1 MDCMAQVLL
10 TKSGENVVFIR
21 EDIERALMNMI
32 EEMPQTRA
40 AIALITNG
48 SKYENF
54 FFKVSSFFSN
64 IN

>member
-1 MDCMAQVLL
+1 MDCMAQALL

-48 SKYENF
+48 SKYVNF
-54 FFKVSSFFSN
+54 FSKFPHFFL
-64 IN
+64 I